1 MWRRLAPPEFLVV
14 LGAPRSGTSCVSH
27 ALHLAGV
34 EFGERLFAPTPANV
48 KGYWEMEPLVR
59 LNDAVLERSGGGF
72 EQPPKTVHW
81 AWWQRWRARR
91 LLRQF
96 SGCRLAGI
104 KDPRLTV
111 TYPLW
116 KPLLGSHRL
125 VACFR
130 HPENVARSLESFNP
144 AWTWDEAGRVDFEKV
159 IRMWKTF
166 NERLLGYANGPVKVY
181 WCNFDEA
188 PDSVERLVG
197 QMAADLD
204 LLNSDPIAS
213 YEEELHHHRAPGT
226 DRTRVPGVEALYRSL
241 QAQTAA
247 PQ

>member
-1 MWRRLAPPEFLVV
+1 M
-14 LGAPRSGTSCVSH
+14 
-27 ALHLAGV
+27 AG
-34 EFGERLFAPTPANV
+34 
-48 KGYWEMEPLVR
+48 
-59 LNDAVLERSGGGF
+59 LNSLPKPFIGRGGSVG
-72 EQPPKTVHW
+72 V
-81 AWWQRWRARR
+81 R

-181 WCNFDEA
+181 WCNFDESTGQRGTA
-188 PDSVERLVG
+188 RRPDR
-197 QMAADLD
+197 D

-226 DRTRVPGVEALYRSL
+226 DWTRVPGVEALYRSL
-241 QAQTAA
+241 QA
-247 PQ
+247 